1 VEKIQWPDEYVRG
14 RADQYPDIPGE
25 HLRLSKETAEGEE
38 LRTLELADAATEEY
52 DFVQL
57 ERIRSQRKQVE
68 ERIKH
73 RRELPGVEW
82 NLERYI
88 SGSGD
93 HMRDNIDAERKRI
106 ITDHERREQELKEQ
120 EERAVAERLGGRQEE
135 MENEYDDKRAEQ
147 EKMNDAM
154 RKRLAE
160 ADFTQSQIDAIMASD
175 GGRKQQ
181 PASKMPKKAP
191 PPAGDPTNSYLP
203 VYAKV
208 HTEHMAI
215 ETLKYYDIPWE
226 YDKVGETRS
235 LFDGIALI
243 SVTVRSLLYHYPP

>member
-1 VEKIQWPDEYVRG
+1 M
-14 RADQYPDIPGE
+14 
-25 HLRLSKETAEGEE
+25 SKETAEGEE
-38 LRTLELADAATEEY
+38 LRTSELADAATEEY

-57 ERIRSQRKQVE
+57 EKIRSQKKRVE
-68 ERIKH
+68 EVLNL

-82 NLERYI
+82 NLESYN

-93 HMRDNIDAERKRI
+93 HLRDGIDAERKGI

-120 EERAVAERLGGRQEE
+120 EGRASAELLRSRQER

-147 EKMNDAM
+147 DKMNDAM

-160 ADFTQSQIDAIMASD
+160 ADFTQSQIDAIMSSD

-181 PASKMPKKAP
+181 PAPKMPRKAPP
-191 PPAGDPTNSYLP
+191 PPAGDPTNLRAP
-203 VYAKV
+203 VYPKV
-208 HTEHMAI
+208 HTDHMAT
-215 ETLKYYDIPWE
+215 ETLRYYDIPWE
-226 YDKVGETRS
+226 YDKVGKTRS

-243 SVTVRSLLYHYPP
+243 SATVRSVLHHHPPRNGRA